1 VSWVREQGA
10 DACIAEEGKI
20 ICVEVWCEIG
30 TPADVA
36 QDGRRIAADS
46 GLSEFE

>member
-30 TPADVA
+30 TLADVEE
-36 QDGRRIAADS
+36 DGRRITAGS
-46 GLSEFE
+46 ELGEFE